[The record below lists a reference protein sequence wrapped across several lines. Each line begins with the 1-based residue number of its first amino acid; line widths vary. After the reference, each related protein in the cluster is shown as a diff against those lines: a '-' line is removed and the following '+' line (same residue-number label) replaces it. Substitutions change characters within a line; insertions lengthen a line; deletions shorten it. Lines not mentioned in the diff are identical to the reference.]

1 MKGGRERSENLRDKN
16 PDRQSEQQ
24 IDPSEVTQHGGERT
38 CLGVRKTWT

>member
-24 IDPSEVTQHGGERT
+24 IHRARVEEGQKLRPLVSCR
-38 CLGVRKTWT
+38 